1 MASRAAEEGR
11 TRSPSRLQ
19 VALLGRLPVPTACVD
34 ADLRVAYANDAFSA
48 AFGVA
53 AGAELRW
60 AEGPLAQLGAA
71 AREVIGTRAD
81 AEIAIAGQPG
91 AVRVF
96 VIDPRHAGVVV
107 GAPAAREP
115 VRPDEQAALLRIAT
129 LVARDAPEDVVFTA
143 ASEQAA
149 RLVGADAGGVLR
161 FIGAERAVIVGVW
174 REDGIRGMPVN
185 AELDFDAANSA
196 VGRVAATGRPARAD
210 GYEGSSGELPLVM
223 RAIGL
228 RATVA
233 APVHVDERVWGAIVA
248 SSTAEDP
255 LPEGSE
261 HRLAGV
267 AELVGLSV
275 ANAEAARGLAEANDE
290 LRRRLERELHGGAKQ
305 HLLALAL
312 KLRLAA
318 ARADADPELQGLLEA
333 AQAEVREASASL
345 RELAREVHPAA
356 LSERGLAPA
365 LQGLAARSA
374 VPVHLRALPGRRFS
388 ATVETT
394 AYLAVLEA
402 LANAVDHA
410 GATQATV
417 LVADRGDRL
426 VVEVRDDGAA
436 VAGPRAAA
444 GLRGIA
450 DRTAAVGGR
459 LVVEPAD
466 AGGTIVRAEIPV
478 ER

>member
-1 MASRAAEEGR
+1 MASRAPEQGR
-11 TRSPSRLQ
+11 TLSPSRLPA
-19 VALLGRLPVPTACVD
+19 ALLARLPVAAACVD
-34 ADLRVAYANDAFSA
+34 ADLRVVYANDAFAA
-48 AFGVA
+48 AFGLS

-71 AREVIGTRAD
+71 AREVIGTRGD

-91 AVRVF
+91 GVHVF
-96 VIDPRHAGVVV
+96 LVDPRHAGIVVA
-107 GAPAAREP
+107 GLEP
-115 VRPDEQAALLRIAT
+115 RQPLQATEQAALLRIAT

-149 RLVGADAGGVLR
+149 RLVGAHAGAVLR
-161 FIGAERAVIVGVW
+161 LVGAERAVVVGVW
-174 REDGIRGMPVN
+174 REDGVRGMPVN

-196 VGRVAATGRPARAD
+196 IGRVAATGRPARAD
-210 GYEGSSGELPLVM
+210 DYEGSSGELPLVM

-233 APVHVDERVWGAIVA
+233 APVHLHEKVWGAIVA
-248 SSTAEDP
+248 STTADDP

-267 AELVGLSV
+267 AELVGLSL
-275 ANAEAARGLAEANDE
+275 ANAEAARRLAEANDE

-318 ARADADPELQGLLEA
+318 ARTEADAELRNLIET

-345 RELAREVHPAA
+345 RELAREVHPAV
-356 LSERGLAPA
+356 LSERGLAAA
-365 LQGLAARSA
+365 LQGLAARAA
-374 VPVHLRALPGRRFS
+374 VPVYLRGLPGRRFS
-388 ATVETT
+388 PTVETT
-394 AYLAVLEA
+394 AYLAVSEA

-436 VAGPRAAA
+436 VSGPRSVA
-444 GLRGIA
+444 GLSALA
-450 DRTAAVGGR
+450 DRAAAVGGH

-466 AGGTIVRAEIPV
+466 AGGTIVRAAIPV
-478 ER
+478 GP